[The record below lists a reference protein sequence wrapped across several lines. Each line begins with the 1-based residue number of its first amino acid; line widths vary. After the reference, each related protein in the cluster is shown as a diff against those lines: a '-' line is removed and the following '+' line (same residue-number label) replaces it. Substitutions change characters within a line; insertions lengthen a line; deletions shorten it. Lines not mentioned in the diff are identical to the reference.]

1 MCLKPRKTN
10 ARRGKEENS
19 SKSLEI
25 KTNIS
30 AGKLVPEQDLIL
42 TFREPVTNIL
52 MRDTTW
58 YIVDKDTIIN
68 DLHFTKI
75 DSFGLKYKLDK
86 TLVPEKSYK
95 IVVPD
100 SVFYSFKGVT
110 NDTTEFSFKV
120 PEIAQY
126 GNIFVTVEVP
136 ENIPQIIVELL
147 DDKDKFVSRQI
158 VDESKKIEFKYLV
171 PKKYKLKAIIDRD
184 GNGKWSPGDYSKK
197 LLPETIVF
205 HKDVFDVKANW
216 DIDLEE
222 TWKF

>member
-1 MCLKPRKTN
+1 
-10 ARRGKEENS
+10 
-19 SKSLEI
+19 
-25 KTNIS
+25 
-30 AGKLVPEQDLIL
+30 
-42 TFREPVTNIL
+42 
-52 MRDTTW
+52 MRDTSW
-58 YIVDKDTIIN
+58 FIVDKDTIIN

-110 NDTTEFSFKV
+110 NDTTEISFKV
-120 PEIAQY
+120 PEISQY

-136 ENIPQIIVELL
+136 ENVPQIIVELL
-147 DDKDKFVSRQI
+147 DEKDKFVARQI
-158 VDESKKIEFKYLV
+158 VNETNKIGFEYLT
-171 PKKYKLKAIIDRD
+171 PKKYKLKATIDKD
-184 GNGKWSPGDYSKK
+184 GNGKWSPGNYGKK
-197 LLPETIVF
+197 LLPEPVYY

-222 TWKF
+222 TWRF